1 MECVQKDRYGF
12 VALGSNKTS
21 AIGPPERT
29 IAGAIMALGST
40 SVQICTVS
48 RFYQT
53 AAFPAGAGPDY
64 VNVVAGIRT
73 DLAPD
78 ALLATLHQIEA
89 DFFRVRQGRW
99 GVRTLDLDLLALD
112 DLILPDHETL
122 AHWIRLDPAQQGS
135 IAPDRL
141 VLPHPRLQDRG
152 FVLIPWADI
161 APAWR
166 HPLTRRT
173 VREMRDA
180 LPDAAKAEVRP
191 F

>member
-1 MECVQKDRYGF
+1 
-12 VALGSNKTS
+12 
-21 AIGPPERT
+21 
-29 IAGAIMALGST
+29 MALGST

-73 DLAPD
+73 DLAPR

-99 GVRTLDLDLLALD
+99 GERTLDLDLLALD
-112 DLILPDHETL
+112 ELILPDHATL